1 MRQLPLARAVILA
14 SVLTAFGPLGLIA
27 PGSLGASAQETRR
40 EELRQQEL
48 LKDFIHYIRIDRP
61 DLAKSVGDELLAI
74 GMSGPE
80 FVDMV
85 ESSGEVE
92 RFTQAAPKGTRSGEL
107 EGTAASLLALY
118 ERGLLERA
126 RLADEIAKN
135 IQLLTTTARGRILA
149 RERLLTAGEYAMP
162 QLMEAF
168 LDRANPALQAEVAR
182 VIVDLGRQSIIPMV
196 TALPGLDAGGQ
207 ERVVDVLGLISYRT
221 SIPFLLDLGAE
232 TDNPAV
238 KAACGRAVAR
248 LGGEAGA
255 TAAAGYAE
263 LAEAYYQERS
273 ELTSFPGE
281 SIQLI
286 WSFDPGLGLVMTG
299 IDTSV
304 FHEAMAMRLAER
316 SLQLNSA
323 NPDAVALWVASNF
336 SRQIDSPESYDNPAY
351 GSDRRE
357 AMYYAVAAGAD
368 AGQRVLARA
377 LDTRDT
383 PLARLAIASI
393 ERTAGGDS
401 LWAGQGPRK
410 PLLEALAYPNRRVQ
424 YEAALALAAA
434 QPTTGFAGS
443 ERVVP
448 ILGGAIRDASS
459 RFAVVLTRDAEEYP
473 RVRTLLESMGY
484 AVAPPAPT
492 LAHAAVAIADAAAID
507 LVVAMQSAPNTREA
521 IEEARGNPK
530 LLATPILA
538 LAQAQD
544 VADLSAEYARDASVF
559 VRNARITDDGFSAA
573 VSQLVEVASGGPISA
588 SEAEGYANRSID
600 ALRDLAVAGS
610 MVFDVGDAATPL
622 STALAATGSTL
633 QLRLADVL
641 SRVDRPKAQVA
652 LFDAAMA
659 GSGAQRVALLGKAAD
674 SARRYGN
681 RLEERQVGRLLQ
693 VARSASGDEATA
705 AAALMGALGLSSND
719 IVPLLL
725 GE

>member
-14 SVLTAFGPLGLIA
+14 SVLTAFGPLGLVA
-27 PGSLGASAQETRR
+27 PVALTAAAQETRR

-48 LKDFIHYIRIDRP
+48 LKDFIHYVRIDRP

-80 FVDMV
+80 FVDLV
-85 ESSGEVE
+85 ESSGEVD

-107 EGTAASLLALY
+107 ESTAASLLYLY

-162 QLMEAF
+162 QLMDAF
-168 LDRANPALQAEVAR
+168 LDRADPALQAEVAR

-196 TALPGLDAGGQ
+196 TALPDLDAGAQ
-207 ERVVDVLGLISYRT
+207 ERVVDVLGLVNYRT
-221 SIPFLLDLGAE
+221 SIPFLLDLKSESA
-232 TDNPAV
+232 NPAV
-238 KAACGRAVAR
+238 KKACDRAVAR
-248 LGGEAGA
+248 LGGQADE
-255 TAAAGYAE
+255 TAASGYAE

-281 SIQLI
+281 AIQLI

-336 SRQIDSPESYDNPAY
+336 SRQIDSPENYDNPAY

-368 AGQRVLARA
+368 IGQRVLARA

-424 YEAALALAAA
+424 YEAALALASA

-507 LVVAMQSAPNTREA
+507 LVVALQSADSTREA

-530 LLATPILA
+530 LMATPFLA
-538 LAQAQD
+538 LAQPQD
-544 VADLSAEYARDASVF
+544 VSDLSAEYSRDVGVF
-559 VRNARITDDGFSAA
+559 VRNARITDDGFNAA

-610 MVFDVGDAATPL
+610 VVFDVGDATTPL
-622 STALAATGSTL
+622 AGALGATGSTL

-641 SRVDRPKAQVA
+641 SRVDRPKAQIS

-659 GSGAQRVALLGKAAD
+659 GAGAQRVALLGKATD